1 MYSFKKYLLLF
12 IPLVCFTLNA
22 NAQYANA
29 VQYLEAINQE
39 YNGIT
44 TASWDYTRT
53 ILYSKSARA
62 TEKKRKKLISSIE
75 TAEKNIK
82 KIGPWEGNKDF
93 RDAVLGYLKTSYN
106 VLIKDYENLLTL
118 EDNAEKSY
126 EAMEKYLKAKK
137 EANDKLAV
145 AQEDVQKELESFCL
159 AHKIKLIEEQTEIS
173 RKLSLAN
180 EVYQYYNNMYM
191 LFFKANILEVKII
204 ELIEK
209 KDHLAVKKETDNLNN
224 LVEDGLVTLKN
235 YPNYKTDASLISATK
250 NAFVFYV
257 EETEKDFPFIYSF
270 LKEMEEFEKFA
281 TDLNANTNRTQADV
295 DLYNKRVNEINVKSQ
310 EFNKRVNIMGEKRAQ
325 FINQWNQASTTF
337 IERHVPK

>member
-1 MYSFKKYLLLF
+1 
-12 IPLVCFTLNA
+12 
-22 NAQYANA
+22 
-29 VQYLEAINQE
+29 
-39 YNGIT
+39 
-44 TASWDYTRT
+44 
-53 ILYSKSARA
+53 
-62 TEKKRKKLISSIE
+62 
-75 TAEKNIK
+75 
-82 KIGPWEGNKDF
+82 
-93 RDAVLGYLKTSYN
+93 
-106 VLIKDYENLLTL
+106 
-118 EDNAEKSY
+118 
-126 EAMEKYLKAKK
+126 MEKYLKAKK

-295 DLYNKRVNEINVKSQ
+295 DLYNKRVN
-310 EFNKRVNIMGEKRAQ
+310 IMGEKRAQ
-325 FINQWNQASTTF
+325 FINQWNQASTTL